1 MFINEIREFLKPQGK
16 GLAVG
21 AGCGSTPQ
29 DLESE
34 SVCRVC
40 MLNVDMMPDGRVR
53 IGDTALES
61 YGIGMRSS
69 VAKACNSRAVYDCA
83 QERIH

>member
-1 MFINEIREFLKPQGK
+1 MFNNEIREFLKPQGK

-34 SVCRVC
+34 SVCRVVC
-40 MLNVDMMPDGRVR
+40 
-53 IGDTALES
+53 
-61 YGIGMRSS
+61 
-69 VAKACNSRAVYDCA
+69 ACSISRADAPSTVHA
-83 QERIH
+83 MEF

>member
-1 MFINEIREFLKPQGK
+1 MKPTLRSK
-16 GLAVG
+16 
-21 AGCGSTPQ
+21 
-29 DLESE
+29 SE

-53 IGDTALES
+53 IDDTALES

>member
-1 MFINEIREFLKPQGK
+1 MFINEIRKFLKPQGK

-34 SVCRVC
+34 SVCRER
-40 MLNVDMMPDGRVR
+40 MLHIDTVPDGRCTDVS
-53 IGDTALES
+53 GLV
-61 YGIGMRSS
+61 MR
-69 VAKACNSRAVYDCA
+69 R
-83 QERIH
+83 